1 MNNCI
6 QNIFLSI
13 ENWVFKKSI
22 LDKPSIASI
31 DDANTFY
38 NFIKS
43 NYMHIKNRDCNFNY
57 ESIIFSWIIQKNK
70 GVKPKNLNIND
81 IFDIY
86 TEMEGKIMYNLFFED
101 NKYDYLSYNS
111 DFFEYKKNIKKSNI

>member
-43 NYMHIKNRDCNFNY
+43 NYMHIKNRDCNLYQEND
-57 ESIIFSWIIQKNK
+57 
-70 GVKPKNLNIND
+70 VK
-81 IFDIY
+81 
-86 TEMEGKIMYNLFFED
+86 M
-101 NKYDYLSYNS
+101 
-111 DFFEYKKNIKKSNI
+111 